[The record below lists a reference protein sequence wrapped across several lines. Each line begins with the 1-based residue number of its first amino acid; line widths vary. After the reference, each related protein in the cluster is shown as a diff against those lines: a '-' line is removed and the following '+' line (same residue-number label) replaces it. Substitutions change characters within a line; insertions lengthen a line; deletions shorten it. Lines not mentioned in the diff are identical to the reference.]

1 MFSFK
6 AAWNHLRI
14 CPSKVGSQSL
24 PFWSC
29 CINFSLLISLN
40 CLSSDLLAL
49 LHHQHIL
56 KCNSIV
62 FITSQ
67 YTCSLR
73 FVYGILKKKQ
83 SKKKRACNHT
93 GFITPPLETHPFF
106 SIKVRILLVRTFS
119 ESECIQHSA
128 VDSCHR
134 IQQAKISCWLV
145 VWCFLWC
152 AWLTL
157 QPEFSSFLLTLLV
170 QSLEWGNYINIL
182 I

>member
-14 CPSKVGSQSL
+14 CPSKAVSQSL
-24 PFWSC
+24 QFWSC
-29 CINFSLLISLN
+29 SINFSLH
-40 CLSSDLLAL
+40 CLSSGLLAL

-62 FITSQ
+62 FITSH
-67 YTCSLR
+67 YTCSLC
-73 FVYGILKKKQ
+73 FVYGKQ
-83 SKKKRACNHT
+83 EKTKRTRKHT
-93 GFITPPLETHPFF
+93 GYITPPLETHPFF
-106 SIKVRILLVRTFS
+106 RIKVKILLIRTFS
-119 ESECIQHSA
+119 ENEHTQHSP

-145 VWCFLWC
+145 VWCFLWH

-157 QPEFSSFLLTLLV
+157 QPEFSSFLLILLV